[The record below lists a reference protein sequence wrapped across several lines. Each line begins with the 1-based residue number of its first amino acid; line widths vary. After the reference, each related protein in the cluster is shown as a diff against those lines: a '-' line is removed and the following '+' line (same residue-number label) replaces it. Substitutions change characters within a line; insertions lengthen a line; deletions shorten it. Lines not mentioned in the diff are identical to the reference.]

1 MKNCIIPSFG
11 PKLRRPGG
19 GFFCWFV
26 LAAAVFAP
34 AAHAQQTDLSN
45 RPLSTRALAT
55 VKPNLMFILDDSGSM
70 AATYMPQDLRIGS
83 GTENGRTEV
92 EYYGFRS
99 AQCNGLAYDP
109 TVVYTP
115 PLYANGNSYPPASF
129 PNALDDG
136 FITSSA
142 KTFTNL
148 IGRQYYVYTTG
159 TQPKMGWVYDSG
171 GVVNNTFYQECT
183 TQVDKPSSLFI
194 PVTIQANSADRLN
207 YANWYSYYRSRRLLM
222 RTGVGQSLSML
233 DTGYRVGFSK
243 ISDPAVR
250 EGSASFRDV
259 RDFDATQ
266 KGYVYDSLYT
276 VTGTK
281 TTPLRGALAKAG
293 QYFAKKAIAQTYDP
307 VDYSCQRN
315 YALLTTDGYWNT
327 GHENPP
333 PGSGPAPT
341 YGPYKLDNSTLVGDQ
356 DGAEARPMKDALRT
370 SNTLADVAQYYY
382 VTDLRNKTALNNCI
396 SGSSGKDTC
405 PDMVSPVGRDTA
417 VWQHMTT
424 FTVGLGV
431 SGTFPYEKDYL
442 DPQKT
447 TGAYA
452 GLSNG
457 TLDWPVPQATPAE
470 GATGANI
477 DDLWHA
483 AVNGRGAYYSALSTS
498 SLVSAIRDI
507 VLTVRQ
513 VAGAASAASTDS
525 LELVPGLNNQTYKA
539 SYTTEAWTGDLQA
552 FSVNGA
558 DASVGKTAIWSA
570 QQKLDVVSA
579 TARTI
584 KFLSGGV
591 LKDFDYNNMNATQRS
606 YFSGFCNKVPLPD
619 QCTSP
624 SPAFAFNDLGLI
636 NNGANLVNYLRG
648 QRDYESI
655 VPVTTSSASATVLPL
670 YRSRLHLLGDIVSG
684 APKPVGPPNLGYG
697 DAGYTAFAL
706 AQSTRQNVVYT
717 AANDGMLHAFAADG
731 PHGGEELWAYV
742 PGAVM
747 PNLYKLADKGYA
759 GKHQYSADG
768 APVMADVKIGTSW
781 RTILVAGLNAGGRG
795 YYAVDVTNPANPQAL
810 WEFTDANMGLSYGNP
825 VIGKLADGTWVVAFT
840 SGYNNDGSV
849 GGDGKGHLY
858 VVDAATGGD
867 VANGGKLIDIA
878 TTSGTSIDPSGLAK
892 ISAWIDDPA
901 DKTIKRIYGGD
912 LKGNLWRFDLDG
924 LIAPKQS
931 ALLLAKLQATPGVP
945 QPVTIAPELTLVA
958 GKAMVLVATGRYLGI
973 NDVTDTTQ
981 QSIYGIKDPLDAT
994 SWGDV
999 HADTIH
1005 FVKQTFTVNPSTG
1018 KAYLSHN
1025 PVDLAAQGGWW
1036 ADLASPGERVT
1047 TALKLEAGTMTIA
1060 SGLPSTDPCVLG
1072 GSSSTYFVDSA
1083 SGGALTADG
1092 FAGGVWNANSLIA
1105 GMTWVKDTTGQL
1117 RLIVQGT
1124 NGIITTETPPIPSIS
1139 AVGLAHRTS
1148 WRELAD

>member
-1 MKNCIIPSFG
+1 MKNSIISPIV
-11 PKLRRPGG
+11 PKLRRLGG
-19 GFFCWFV
+19 GLFGWIV
-26 LAAAVFAP
+26 LAAAVFAT

-45 RPLSTRALAT
+45 RPLATRALAT

-70 AATYMPQDLRIGS
+70 AATYMPQDLKIGS
-83 GTENGRTEV
+83 GVENQRTEV

-109 TVVYTP
+109 TVTYTP
-115 PLYANGNSYPPASF
+115 PLYPNGNSYPAATF
-129 PNALDDG
+129 PSALDDG
-136 FITSSA
+136 YITSSA

-148 IGRQYYVYTTG
+148 TGRQYYVYTG
-159 TQPKMGWVYDSG
+159 AQPKMGWVYDAG

-183 TQVDKPSSLFI
+183 TQVDKPSGLFTL
-194 PVTIQANSADRLN
+194 VTIQASSADRLN

-222 RTGVGQSLSML
+222 RTGVGQSLAML
-233 DTGYRVGFSK
+233 DNGYRVGFSK

-250 EGSASFRDV
+250 EGSANFRDV
-259 RDFDATQ
+259 RDFDAIQ

-276 VTGTK
+276 VTGNK

-293 QYFAKKAIAQTYDP
+293 QYFAKKAIAQNYDP

-327 GHENPP
+327 GHENLP
-333 PGSGPAPT
+333 PGTGPAPT
-341 YGPYKLDNSTLVGDQ
+341 YGPYKLDNATLVGDQ

-382 VTDLRNKTALNNCI
+382 ATDLRNKATLNNCI

-417 VWQHMTT
+417 VWQHMST

-457 TLDWPVPQATPAE
+457 TLDWPAPQATLNE

-498 SLVSAIRDI
+498 SLVNAIRDI
-507 VLTVRQ
+507 VLTVKQ

-525 LELVPGLNNQTYKA
+525 LELVQGTNNQTYKA

-570 QQKLDVVSA
+570 QQKLDLVLPA
-579 TARTI
+579 ARKI
-584 KFLSGGV
+584 KFLSGGA
-591 LKDFDYNNMNATQRS
+591 LEDFDYNKMSPTQQA
-606 YFSGFCNKVPLPD
+606 YFSNFCLKNPLPD
-619 QCTSP
+619 QCTAPSP
-624 SPAFAFNDLGLI
+624 SMAFNEWGLI
-636 NNGANLVNYLRG
+636 NNGVNLVNYLRG
-648 QRDYESI
+648 QRDYESV
-655 VPVTTSSASATVLPL
+655 VPTTTSSATATVLPL
-670 YRSRLHLLGDIVSG
+670 YRPRLHLLGDIVSG

-697 DAGYTAFAL
+697 DAGYAAFA
-706 AQSTRQNVVYT
+706 AEQSTRQNAVYT

-731 PHGGEELWAYV
+731 PNGGKELWAYV

-759 GKHQYSADG
+759 SKHQYTADG
-768 APVMADVKIGTSW
+768 APVMADVKIGANW
-781 RTILVAGLNAGGRG
+781 KTILVAGLNGGGRS
-795 YYAVDVTNPANPQAL
+795 YYAIDITDPANPQAL
-810 WEFTDANMGLSYGNP
+810 WEFTDANMGMTYGNP
-825 VIGKLADGTWVVAFT
+825 VIGKLANGTWVVAFT
-840 SGYNNDGSV
+840 SGYNNDSSV

-858 VVDAATGGD
+858 VVDAATGGR
-867 VANGGKLIDIA
+867 LLDIA
-878 TTSGTSIDPSGLAK
+878 TTAGTSTDPSGLAK

-945 QPVTIAPELTLVA
+945 QPVTIPPELTTVA
-958 GKAMVLVATGRYLGI
+958 GKPMVLVATGRYLGI
-973 NDVTDTTQ
+973 NDVADSTQ
-981 QSIYGIKDPLDAT
+981 QSVYGIKDTLDAT

-999 HADTIH
+999 HADTTH
-1005 FVKQTFTVNPSTG
+1005 FVKQTFTINAASG
-1018 KAYLSHN
+1018 KAYLTHN
-1025 PVDLAAQGGWW
+1025 AVDLSIQGGWW
-1036 ADLASPGERVT
+1036 ADFGSLGERVT
-1047 TALKLEAGTMTIA
+1047 TALRLEAGVLTIA
-1060 SGLPSTDPCVLG
+1060 TGLPSTDPCVLG
-1072 GSSSTYFVDSA
+1072 GSSSTYFMDSA
-1083 SGGALTADG
+1083 SGKALTVDG
-1092 FAGGVWNANSLIA
+1092 YAGGVWNSTSLIA

-1124 NGIITTETPPIPSIS
+1124 NGAITTETPPIPAIS
-1139 AVGLAHRTS
+1139 NVGLAHRTS